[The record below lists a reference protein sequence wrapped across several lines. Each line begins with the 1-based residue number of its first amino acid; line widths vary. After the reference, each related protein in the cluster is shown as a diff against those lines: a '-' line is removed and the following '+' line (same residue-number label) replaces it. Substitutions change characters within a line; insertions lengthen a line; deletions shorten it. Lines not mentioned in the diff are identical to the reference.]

1 VYFRINSRAKITR
14 TSKHRGEYKI
24 KSQSVMTA
32 LIKKELKKFIDS
44 PVFVVNAGFSLILFV
59 VGTILISV
67 NYQSLAGILSQYGMG
82 EKIDEIG
89 EMIRM
94 FAPLVLMG
102 LLLMATLMGSIT
114 SSMISLEGKSF
125 NILKSLP
132 VKPWTIIMGKVL
144 TAVLI
149 MLPFLIIGDVVM
161 ILRFGFNLP
170 EILLTIVATL
180 VFPMVAELIGIM
192 INLKYP
198 KMNAKNDTEVVKQS
212 ASSMVAVFLGMG
224 ILGISAYLIIQVA
237 ILKCPT
243 DLIMGGVV
251 TVYTLIMLGLI
262 LILKRS
268 GNKMFMSID
277 A

>member
-1 VYFRINSRAKITR
+1 
-14 TSKHRGEYKI
+14 
-24 KSQSVMTA
+24 
-32 LIKKELKKFIDS
+32 
-44 PVFVVNAGFSLILFV
+44 
-59 VGTILISV
+59 
-67 NYQSLAGILSQYGMG
+67 
-82 EKIDEIG
+82 
-89 EMIRM
+89 
-94 FAPLVLMG
+94 
-102 LLLMATLMGSIT
+102 
-114 SSMISLEGKSF
+114 
-125 NILKSLP
+125 
-132 VKPWTIIMGKVL
+132 MGKVL

-251 TVYTLIMLGLI
+251 AVYALIMLVLI
-262 LILKRS
+262 LILKHKGS
-268 GNKMFMSID
+268 KMFMTID